1 MSNSE
6 HENNMT
12 QEHTYELPPP
22 LRFPE
27 FSDARGWRKTRLGA
41 VLTEHKLKNDGK
53 CQVHSVSVHKG
64 LVNQIEH
71 LGRSYAASDLS
82 NYNLVRPF
90 DIVYTKSPTGEFPFG
105 IVKQSLIKENAIV
118 SPLYGVFTPNNKFIG
133 QIIDAYFESP
143 ARANQYLEPIVKK
156 GAKNTLQI
164 SNETFLSNAI
174 YLPADESE
182 QERVADLL
190 TNLVQLIASQAKR
203 LEALKTHKKGLMQQ
217 LFPSPENQL

>member
-1 MSNSE
+1 
-6 HENNMT
+6 
-12 QEHTYELPPP
+12 
-22 LRFPE
+22 
-27 FSDARGWRKTRLGA
+27 
-41 VLTEHKLKNDGK
+41 
-53 CQVHSVSVHKG
+53 
-64 LVNQIEH
+64 VNQIEH